1 MKILNTTSK
10 TFEGNNLDYYDFDK
24 LSSFEDVKFLL
35 EYLEKIKF
43 KLDYFYVSE
52 FGDYED
58 VPLRVSYSKDDID
71 KVLTDFAGK
80 KIDLYKLIGSIDDY
94 RLVASVYPDLNRLEL
109 EYAPMNKIQL
119 DSMIAELNSHDK
131 NISNA
136 HLFNK

>member
-35 EYLEKIKF
+35 GYLEKIKF

-71 KVLTDFAGK
+71 KVLTDFADK

-119 DSMIAELNSHDK
+119 DSMIAELNSHDN

>member
-71 KVLTDFAGK
+71 KVLIDFADK

-119 DSMIAELNSHDK
+119 DSMIAELNSHDN

>member
-1 MKILNTTSK
+1 M
-10 TFEGNNLDYYDFDK
+10 
-24 LSSFEDVKFLL
+24 
-35 EYLEKIKF
+35 
-43 KLDYFYVSE
+43 
-52 FGDYED
+52 
-58 VPLRVSYSKDDID
+58 
-71 KVLTDFAGK
+71 TDFAGK

-119 DSMIAELNSHDK
+119 DSMIAELNSHDN

>member
-119 DSMIAELNSHDK
+119 DSMIAELNSHDN

>member
-119 DSMIAELNSHDK
+119 DSMIAELNRHDN